1 MGQGNI
7 CLSGPPLRYHRR
19 SMGVLIEGSYLGG
32 KKTRLVHEPSG
43 AEVRTDAPLDNGGE
57 GSLFSPTDMVAGALG
72 ACMLTILGLVS
83 DRLKLDLT
91 GMTVRVEK
99 IMHSEPRR
107 IGRLLVDL
115 RLPAGVPAEHRPVI
129 EAAVRACPVA
139 QSLHPDVEV
148 RTRFAYS
155 E

>member
-1 MGQGNI
+1 
-7 CLSGPPLRYHRR
+7 
-19 SMGVLIEGSYLGG
+19 MGVLIEGSYLG
-32 KKTRLVHEPSG
+32 KLKTRLVHSPSG
-43 AEVRTDAPLDNGGE
+43 SEVRTDAPRDNGGE

-72 ACMLTILGLVS
+72 ACMMTILGLVG

-99 IMHSEPRR
+99 VMRAEPRR
-107 IGRLLVDL
+107 IGCLLVEL
-115 RLPAGVPAEHRPVI
+115 TVPAGVPQEHRPRI

-148 RTRFAYS
+148 RTEFVYTK
-155 E
+155 